1 MAKGAEE
8 QKYVIKRRVIK
19 LGDSYAVT
27 LPRFL
32 LESKEIRCGDTVN
45 LLFDGIQGILIQ
57 KATEQKRQ

>member
-1 MAKGAEE
+1 MPKQTEQ

-32 LESKEIRCGDTVN
+32 LESKKIRRGDTVN
-45 LLFDGIQGILIQ
+45 ILFDGIPGILIQ
-57 KATEQKRQ
+57 KETEKRQ